1 MNRFSCF
8 ASMLVAVAS
17 CQAAM
22 PELPLMPMPAH
33 VERHE
38 GALTIDNDFHVGLCG
53 TGNAAF
59 TRTLSRFTDR
69 IVAETGLV
77 LITPVMSD
85 CTHATLTIQTQRF
98 IAMPAL
104 GDDDSYKLEI
114 TPKSAQLTAATSTGV
129 LRGLATFQQLIA
141 SAQSG
146 FAVPAVSIDD
156 HARFS
161 WRGLSLDVARHW
173 IPLEVVERNL
183 DAMAAVKLNVF
194 HWHLSDDQGFR
205 VESKVFPKLQGEG
218 SDGHFYT
225 QEQIRHTV
233 AYAAER
239 GIRVIPEFDIPG
251 HATSWLVGYP
261 ELASA
266 PGPYQ
271 IERKWGIFEP
281 VIDPTRESTYR
292 FLDRFFAEMAP
303 LFPDP
308 YFHIGGDEVL
318 ETQWK
323 ASPAIQQFMQANG
336 FVSSKQLHAH
346 FNRRVNAL
354 LMKRGK
360 KIVGWDEILNPDM
373 PPGTVIQSW
382 RGQESLAAAA
392 RGGSRGLLSFGYYLD
407 HMSPASFHYA
417 NDPLSG
423 DAKNLTPEQSSRI
436 LGGEAA
442 MWTEYANG
450 ETVDSRLWPRLAAI
464 AERLWSPAEQTDVIS
479 MYARLAPVSQKLQWT
494 GIKHLAAQKPMLD
507 RIAGDRVGFVLS
519 DLANS
524 VEATGIDD
532 RASARRYTSLIPL
545 NRLVDASV
553 AESELVR
560 SLISDVHAV
569 LAAPGVDQSA
579 EHRLR
584 IAFATWR
591 NMPGSLAPLAGGSEL
606 AAETVPVAE
615 TLAAL
620 GATGDK
626 ALDCVVTHQPPPA
639 GWVDS
644 QKPLLESASKITAEV
659 RVAGAEVVRALLEAL
674 GNSTANAPVVSGSA
688 SR

>member
-1 MNRFSCF
+1 
-8 ASMLVAVAS
+8 
-17 CQAAM
+17 M

-33 VERHE
+33 VERHD
-38 GALTIDNDFHVGLCG
+38 GALTIDNDFHAALCG
-53 TGNAAF
+53 PSNAAL
-59 TRTLSRFTDR
+59 TRALSRFAGQ
-69 IVAETGLV
+69 IVSETGLV
-77 LITPVMSD
+77 LLAPVTND
-85 CTHATLTIQTQRF
+85 CSHATLTIQTQRF
-98 IAMPAL
+98 IALPAL

-114 TPKSAQLTAATSTGV
+114 TPKSAQLTAATSAGV
-129 LRGLATFQQLIA
+129 LRGLATFQQLIQPA
-141 SAQSG
+141 KSA

-156 HARFS
+156 RARFP
-161 WRGLSLDVARHW
+161 WRGLSLDVSRHW

-225 QEQIRHTV
+225 QEQIRQAV

-281 VIDPTRESTYR
+281 VMDPTRESTYR
-292 FLDRFFAEMAP
+292 FLDRFFAEMAV

-323 ASPAIQQFMQANG
+323 SNPAIQRFMQANG

-354 LMKRGK
+354 LTKHGK
-360 KIVGWDEILNPDM
+360 KVIGWDEILNPDM

-407 HMSPASFHYA
+407 HMSPAWFHYA

-423 DAKNLTPEQSSRI
+423 DAKNLTPEESARI

-442 MWTEYANG
+442 MWTEYANA
-450 ETVDSRLWPRLAAI
+450 ETLDSRLWPRLAAI
-464 AERLWSPAEQTDVIS
+464 AERLWSPAGQTGIDS
-479 MYARLAPVSQKLQWT
+479 MYARLSPVSRKLQWT
-494 GIKHLAAQKPMLD
+494 GVKHLSTQQPMLD
-507 RIAGDRVGFVLS
+507 RIAGDRSGFVLS
-519 DLANS
+519 ALASS

-532 RASARRYTSLIPL
+532 RAPARAYTSLVPL
-545 NRLVDASV
+545 NRLVDAAV
-553 AESELVR
+553 AESEWVR
-560 SLISDVHAV
+560 SLASDARSV
-569 LAAPGVDQSA
+569 LAAPGVDQPA
-579 EHRLR
+579 EQRLR
-584 IAFATWR
+584 AAFATWQ
-591 NMPGSLAPLAGGSEL
+591 NMPGPLTPLAAQSGL

-615 TLAAL
+615 TLAKL
-620 GATGDK
+620 GATGAK
-626 ALDCVVTHQPPPA
+626 ALDYIVTHQPPPA
-639 GWVDS
+639 GWLDS
-644 QKPLLESASKITAEV
+644 QKPLLESAPKVTAEV
-659 RVAGAEVVRALLEAL
+659 RVAGAEVVQILLDAF
-674 GNSTANAPVVSGSA
+674 GNSASNAPVVSGSA
-688 SR
+688 RR